1 MESKRSKTWKENL
14 RPENL
19 RRSFW
24 AGVGII
30 LIALVGIVDYLT
42 GVEIAVSLFYLIPIS
57 LVVWFAGKELG
68 IMMSAVSA
76 IVWVGTDFLG
86 GKIYSHGLI
95 PYWNGAVELGFFL
108 IVTLLLSRFRKLFEH
123 EKELARTDY
132 LTGAVNSRFF
142 LELSQMEISRSYRY
156 QHPFTVV
163 YLDVDDFKTVNDQLG
178 HHVGDAV
185 LHTVGSCILKHL
197 RKTDVIARLGGD
209 EFALLLPETEQQGA
223 QAAIS
228 KVWQSLLDEMQKN
241 NWPVTFS
248 IGVMTYI
255 NSPQTADEMIKVAD
269 GLMYSVKNKGKN
281 AIAYSVYGG
290 K

>member
-1 MESKRSKTWKENL
+1 LKPQNL
-14 RPENL
+14 S
-19 RRSFW
+19 RSFW
-24 AGVGII
+24 AGVGIV

-57 LVVWFAGKELG
+57 LVVWFAGRGLG

-76 IVWVGTDFLG
+76 IVWFGADFLG
-86 GKIYSHGLI
+86 GKIYSHALI
-95 PYWNGAVELGFFL
+95 PYWNGALELGFFL
-108 IVTLLLSRFRKLFEH
+108 IVTLLLSTFKKQFDH
-123 EKELARTDY
+123 EKQLARTDY

-142 LELSQMEISRSYRY
+142 LELSQTEISRSYRY
-156 QHPFTVV
+156 QHPFTLV